1 MILTGKMHRQI
12 KLERLQKVRIRA
24 FESLVHQINILL
36 VVLKLKQNFQKNKVV
51 KALFFVIGPFCTH
64 HYI

>member
-1 MILTGKMHRQI
+1 MHRQI
-12 KLERLQKVRIRA
+12 KLERLQKVPIRA
-24 FESLVHQINILL
+24 FEALVHQFNTLL
-36 VVLKLKQNFQKNKVV
+36 EVHKLKQNFQKNKVV